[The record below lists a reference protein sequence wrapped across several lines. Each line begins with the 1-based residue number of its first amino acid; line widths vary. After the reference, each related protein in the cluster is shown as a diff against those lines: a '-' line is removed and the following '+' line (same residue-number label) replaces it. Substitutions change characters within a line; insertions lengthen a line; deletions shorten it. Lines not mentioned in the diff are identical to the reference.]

1 MTKMFY
7 VCLRSNKRVERP
19 SQPKLYSVSKLFR
32 FRWAV
37 FSLVYNLWNNKKR
50 NTNWLGQVETLLR
63 ALLDDNFVFVPVFCI
78 LRKIQKQG
86 RKSIKTLSVFFTFE
100 MRGLGNGSRCS
111 VSGNKYFT
119 AGNANK
125 HWAAIVLYLM
135 VIFQFIK
142 LEEEIHSSQISWYFN
157 RHNISP
163 TCINV
168 FLNNKLGSNSCSV
181 NEYLKMLGSF
191 SF

>member
-50 NTNWLGQVETLLR
+50 NTNRLGQVETLLC
-63 ALLDDNFVFVPVFCI
+63 ALLDDNFVFPVFCI

-100 MRGLGNGSRCS
+100 MRGLGNGSRYS
-111 VSGNKYFT
+111 VSGNKYFM

-125 HWAAIVLYLM
+125 HWAA
-135 VIFQFIK
+135 
-142 LEEEIHSSQISWYFN
+142 
-157 RHNISP
+157 
-163 TCINV
+163 
-168 FLNNKLGSNSCSV
+168 SNSTLFEGHFPIYKTGRRKSTLHKYRDISTDIISLPRV
-181 NEYLKMLGSF
+181 
-191 SF
+191 